1 MKLRQSKRRQLRMS
15 IDEEKKTITMEEK
28 GICEI
33 VSNLLAKYD
42 KYDNITKQFDE
53 IPLTKISSMKSTLN
67 IFFLHNG
74 VHQKMLFIYQ
84 STFLH
89 IKRNFN

>member
-42 KYDNITKQFDE
+42 NITKQFYE
-53 IPLTKISSMKSTLN
+53 IALTKDFLN
-67 IFFLHNG
+67 EEYIEYIFFYTTAFIRRCC
-74 VHQKMLFIYQ
+74 LFIKVPFY
-84 STFLH
+84 
-89 IKRNFN
+89 I

>member
-1 MKLRQSKRRQLRMS
+1 MKLRQSKKRQLQMS

-33 VSNLLAKYD
+33 VINLLAKYD
-42 KYDNITKQFDE
+42 KMTKQFYE

-89 IKRNFN
+89 IKIF

>member
-42 KYDNITKQFDE
+42 KYE
-53 IPLTKISSMKSTLN
+53 IFQSSSMR
-67 IFFLHNG
+67 FP
-74 VHQKMLFIYQ
+74 
-84 STFLH
+84 
-89 IKRNFN
+89 